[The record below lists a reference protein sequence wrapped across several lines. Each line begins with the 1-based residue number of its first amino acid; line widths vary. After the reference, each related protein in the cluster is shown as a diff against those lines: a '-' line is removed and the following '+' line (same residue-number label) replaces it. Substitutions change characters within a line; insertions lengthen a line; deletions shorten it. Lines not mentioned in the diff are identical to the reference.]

1 MSHGNFVSLTGEF
14 RVVKLE
20 VVQRK
25 GHKDLEVEARVRTGP
40 ESLGG
45 VHRVFLLS
53 ETARLANAFIKAN
66 GGDGMFVTIIGTLY
80 SGSDFAIVHAG
91 QIIFHVPPHIQK
103 QGRNIYRGNK

>member
-1 MSHGNFVSLTGEF
+1 MNRGNVVTLTGEF

-25 GHKDLEVEARVRTGP
+25 EHEELEIEATVRTGP
-40 ESLGG
+40 KNLGG
-45 VHRVFLLS
+45 IHRVILLS

-66 GGDGMFVTIIGTLY
+66 GGDGMFVTVIGTLY

-91 QIIFHVPPHIQK
+91 RIVFHVPPYIQEE
-103 QGRNIYRGNK
+103 GRNIYRGY